1 MKLDP
6 EDIPEIYGS
15 EAIAAVISAVG
26 SQKYSSLGLSR
37 QQFCLTYFF
46 KLAQNSNWN
55 LNNVLQS

>member
-46 KLAQNSNWN
+46 KLAQNSN
-55 LNNVLQS
+55 